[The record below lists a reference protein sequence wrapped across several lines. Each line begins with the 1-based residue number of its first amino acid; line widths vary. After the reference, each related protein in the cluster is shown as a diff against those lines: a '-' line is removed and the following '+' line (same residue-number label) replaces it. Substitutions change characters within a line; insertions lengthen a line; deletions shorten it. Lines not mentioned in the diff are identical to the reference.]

1 MTPAPTPTGDR
12 RRDHLMEGT
21 PMLALYT
28 TLVALVTDVRAK
40 ATDRLSDEDGF
51 TTVEWVV
58 IGSIA
63 FAMAIAIGAGLTA
76 VANNY
81 MGKIN

>member
-1 MTPAPTPTGDR
+1 
-12 RRDHLMEGT
+12 
-21 PMLALYT
+21 MLALYT

>member
-1 MTPAPTPTGDR
+1 
-12 RRDHLMEGT
+12 
-21 PMLALYT
+21 MLALYT
-28 TLVALVTDVRAK
+28 TLMTLVSDLRTR

-63 FAMAIAIGAGLTA
+63 FAMAIAIGAALTA
-76 VANNY
+76 VANTY

>member
-1 MTPAPTPTGDR
+1 
-12 RRDHLMEGT
+12 
-21 PMLALYT
+21 MLALYT
-28 TLVALVTDVRAK
+28 TLAAFFTDLR
-40 ATDRLSDEDGF
+40 TRTESRLTAEEDGF

-63 FAMAIAIGAGLTA
+63 FAMAVAIGAALTA

>member
-1 MTPAPTPTGDR
+1 
-12 RRDHLMEGT
+12 
-21 PMLALYT
+21 MLALYA
-28 TLVALVTDVRAK
+28 TLATFVTDLRA
-40 ATDRLSDEDGF
+40 RLDERARDDAGF

-63 FAMAIAIGAGLTA
+63 FAMAVAIGAALTA

-81 MGKIN
+81 MGRIN

>member
-1 MTPAPTPTGDR
+1 
-12 RRDHLMEGT
+12 
-21 PMLALYT
+21 MLALYA
-28 TLVALVTDVRAK
+28 TLSTFITDLRARVEQR
-40 ATDRLSDEDGF
+40 ANDEDGF

-63 FAMAIAIGAGLTA
+63 FAMAIAIGAALTA

>member
-1 MTPAPTPTGDR
+1 
-12 RRDHLMEGT
+12 
-21 PMLALYT
+21 MLALYA
-28 TLVALVTDVRAK
+28 TLATFITDLRTRAE
-40 ATDRLSDEDGF
+40 DGLHSEDGF

-63 FAMAIAIGAGLTA
+63 FAMAVAIGAGLTV

>member
-1 MTPAPTPTGDR
+1 
-12 RRDHLMEGT
+12 
-21 PMLALYT
+21 MLALYT
-28 TLVALVTDVRAK
+28 TLVAFVTDLRTRV
-40 ATDRLSDEDGF
+40 TDRLSDDDGF

-76 VANNY
+76 VANTY

>member
-1 MTPAPTPTGDR
+1 MNTPTAAARRRPTPK
-12 RRDHLMEGT
+12 GT
-21 PMLALYT
+21 PLLALYAPLAT
-28 TLVALVTDVRAK
+28 FITDLRAR
-40 ATDRLSDEDGF
+40 TEDRRTKDDGF

-63 FAMAIAIGAGLTA
+63 FAMAVAIGTALTV

>member
-1 MTPAPTPTGDR
+1 
-12 RRDHLMEGT
+12 
-21 PMLALYT
+21 MLALYT
-28 TLVALVTDVRAK
+28 NLMTLVSDLRTR

>member
-1 MTPAPTPTGDR
+1 VNTPTAVAAR
-12 RRDHLMEGT
+12 RRSNPEGT
-21 PMLALYT
+21 PMLALYA
-28 TLVALVTDVRAK
+28 TLATFITDLR
-40 ATDRLSDEDGF
+40 TRTEDRLTDEDGF

-63 FAMAIAIGAGLTA
+63 FAMAVAIGAGLTV

>member
-1 MTPAPTPTGDR
+1 MTPHQTPAHWTCRTTRKD
-12 RRDHLMEGT
+12 T

-28 TLVALVTDVRAK
+28 TLATFVTDLRAR
-40 ATDRLSDEDGF
+40 AHARLSGEDGF

-63 FAMAIAIGAGLTA
+63 FAMAIAIGAALTA
-76 VANNY
+76 VANTY
-81 MGKIN
+81 LGKIN

>member
-1 MTPAPTPTGDR
+1 
-12 RRDHLMEGT
+12 
-21 PMLALYT
+21 MLALYATLT
-28 TLVALVTDVRAK
+28 TFFGDLRARAEERAK
-40 ATDRLSDEDGF
+40 DEDGF

-63 FAMAIAIGAGLTA
+63 FAMAIAIGAALTA

>member
-1 MTPAPTPTGDR
+1 MKTPTQLAHR
-12 RRDHLMEGT
+12 RRALLEGT
-21 PMLALYT
+21 PPMLALYA
-28 TLVALVTDVRAK
+28 TLSTFITDLRTRAESRM
-40 ATDRLSDEDGF
+40 TEQDGF

-63 FAMAIAIGAGLTA
+63 FAMAVAIGAGLTM

>member
-1 MTPAPTPTGDR
+1 
-12 RRDHLMEGT
+12 
-21 PMLALYT
+21 MLALYS
-28 TLVALVTDVRAK
+28 TLVAFVTDLRAR
-40 ATDRLSDEDGF
+40 AESRISEEDGF

-63 FAMAIAIGAGLTA
+63 FAMAIAIGAALTA

-81 MGKIN
+81 MGKIS

>member
-1 MTPAPTPTGDR
+1 
-12 RRDHLMEGT
+12 
-21 PMLALYT
+21 MLALYT
-28 TLVALVTDVRAK
+28 TLAAYVTDLRTRAQQR
-40 ATDRLSDEDGF
+40 ADAEDGF

-63 FAMAIAIGAGLTA
+63 FAMAIAIGTALTA
-76 VANNY
+76 VANTY

>member
-1 MTPAPTPTGDR
+1 
-12 RRDHLMEGT
+12 
-21 PMLALYT
+21 MLALYT
-28 TLVALVTDVRAK
+28 TLMTLVSDLRTK

-63 FAMAIAIGAGLTA
+63 FAMAILIGAGLKA
-76 VANNY
+76 VADNY
-81 MGKIN
+81 LNKIN

>member
-1 MTPAPTPTGDR
+1 MTPHQTPAHRTCRTTRKD
-12 RRDHLMEGT
+12 T

-28 TLVALVTDVRAK
+28 TLATFVADLRTRA
-40 ATDRLSDEDGF
+40 TSRLEQEDGF

-63 FAMAIAIGAGLTA
+63 FAMAIAIGAALTA
-76 VANNY
+76 VANTY
-81 MGKIN
+81 LGKIN

>member
-1 MTPAPTPTGDR
+1 MNTPIAVAAGRRATPK
-12 RRDHLMEGT
+12 GT
-21 PMLALYT
+21 PMLALYA
-28 TLVALVTDVRAK
+28 TLATFITDLR
-40 ATDRLSDEDGF
+40 TRTEGRLHDEDGF

-63 FAMAIAIGAGLTA
+63 FAMAVAVGAGLTL

>member
-1 MTPAPTPTGDR
+1 
-12 RRDHLMEGT
+12 
-21 PMLALYT
+21 MLALYA
-28 TLVALVTDVRAK
+28 TLATFITDLRTRAE
-40 ATDRLSDEDGF
+40 DRLTKDDGF

-58 IGSIA
+58 IGAIA
-63 FAMAIAIGAGLTA
+63 FAMAVAIGAGLTV

>member
-1 MTPAPTPTGDR
+1 MNTPTAVAAR
-12 RRDHLMEGT
+12 RRSTLEGT
-21 PMLALYT
+21 PMLALYA
-28 TLVALVTDVRAK
+28 TLATFITDLRTRAE
-40 ATDRLSDEDGF
+40 DRLTKDDGF

-63 FAMAIAIGAGLTA
+63 FAMAVAIGAGLTV